1 MVDRQNQILTV
12 YDENGKQLA
21 QGKKGANSVE
31 LTGLDADTAYR
42 PAQFY
47 VAYVDGSNVSPKVAL
62 PAFQTLA
69 KQAPVTSTS
78 QDPSQS
84 QSADLNNAANE
95 SNSKSQTATSSD
107 DNQASSASA
116 SQSTGDSQSKP
127 VSASQAPSASENSK
141 TGSNDSQA
149 QPASDSKSVSSSS
162 SNDQLQK

>member
-1 MVDRQNQILTV
+1 MVDRQNQFLVV

-21 QGKKGANSVE
+21 QGKKGENSVE

-69 KQAPVTSTS
+69 KQEPVTSTN
-78 QDPSQS
+78 QNPSQS

-95 SNSKSQTATSSD
+95 SNSKPQDVAGS
-107 DNQASSASA
+107 NNNPASSANV
-116 SQSTGDSQSKP
+116 SQPTDDSQSKP

-141 TGSNDSQA
+141 TGSSDGQA
-149 QPASDSKSVSSSS
+149 QPASDAKSVSSSS